1 MGDEPERKQVNDA
14 AKLLREKSFTFALR
28 IVKLVQSLE
37 NESRDWVLSRQLL
50 KSGTSIGA
58 NVREARFAQS
68 NSDFVSKLSISLKE
82 GEETAYWL
90 ELLYAAGRIP
100 KVEFNALYQEL
111 NWLIGTLVN
120 IVKSCKAKESKTLRP
135 TRPLNQLRPQG
146 HLTNLGGAAAT

>member
-1 MGDEPERKQVNDA
+1 MNDA

-82 GEETAYWL
+82 GEETEYWL

-120 IVKSCKAKESKTLRP
+120 IVKSCKAKESKKLRP
-135 TRPLNQLRPQG
+135 K
-146 HLTNLGGAAAT
+146 AT

>member
-1 MGDEPERKQVNDA
+1 MNDA

-100 KVEFNALYQEL
+100 KDEFNALYQEL

-120 IVKSCKAKESKTLRP
+120 IVKSCKSR
-135 TRPLNQLRPQG
+135 
-146 HLTNLGGAAAT
+146 

>member
-82 GEETAYWL
+82 GEETEYWL

-100 KVEFNALYQEL
+100 KDEFNALYQEL

-120 IVKSCKAKESKTLRP
+120 IVKSCKAKEITKPRP
-135 TRPLNQLRPQG
+135 KNLS
-146 HLTNLGGAAAT
+146 NLGGAAAT

>member
-1 MGDEPERKQVNDA
+1 MNDA

-82 GEETAYWL
+82 GEETVYWL

-120 IVKSCKAKESKTLRP
+120 IVKSCKAKESKKLRP
-135 TRPLNQLRPQG
+135 K
-146 HLTNLGGAAAT
+146 AT

>member
-1 MGDEPERKQVNDA
+1 MNDA

-28 IVKLVQSLE
+28 IVKLEQSLE

-58 NVREARFAQS
+58 NAREARFAQS

-90 ELLYAAGRIP
+90 ELL
-100 KVEFNALYQEL
+100 
-111 NWLIGTLVN
+111 
-120 IVKSCKAKESKTLRP
+120 
-135 TRPLNQLRPQG
+135 
-146 HLTNLGGAAAT
+146 

>member
-1 MGDEPERKQVNDA
+1 MNDA
-14 AKLLREKSFTFALR
+14 AKLLREKSFAFALR
-28 IVKLVQSLE
+28 IVKLVQTLE

-100 KVEFNALYQEL
+100 RVEFNALYQEL

-120 IVKSCKAKESKTLRP
+120 IVKSCKAKESKKLRP
-135 TRPLNQLRPQG
+135 K
-146 HLTNLGGAAAT
+146 AT

>member
-1 MGDEPERKQVNDA
+1 MNDA

-28 IVKLVQSLE
+28 IVKLVQTLE

-58 NVREARFAQS
+58 NAREARFAQS

-100 KVEFNALYQEL
+100 KDEFNALYQEL

-146 HLTNLGGAAAT
+146 H